1 MGEADGITV
10 PTECIERLWV
20 GEMMHPVNRRVSVW
34 LLLNSLTI
42 ILLPS
47 SSLVQGQGLSSFDF
61 RTFNSTDKLLTSGD
75 AVYNSSSVWLNSAY
89 YPLPGAPVNY
99 SCGGVVYTDSIQ
111 MRDSSGGRSPV
122 VASFNTSFTFS
133 MTGRNSA
140 GMAFAFLVE
149 NHPSGGAGSSL
160 CLRKFPNGDPNNQL
174 FAVEFDTFLSPWNND
189 PSNNHVGVNVNS
201 MDSVLFY
208 NLCGDGIKNCS
219 YLVTGEDFTS
229 WVDYDSATQ
238 TVDVYFTKGSLILG
252 ALAKP
257 AFPIIHV
264 PNLNLSN
271 VFNDYMFVGI
281 TGSAGTY
288 REVKNIKSWSFRT
301 GSFGPRQGS
310 KSKSSRGG
318 LIAGSVAAASCVL
331 IAAVLCI
338 LYILLCRRAGG
349 AEEPLSTQLSSLP
362 NMADNHKLWISSV
375 DSPPTPSKR
384 EGSLPL
390 HIFISHTGGPN
401 GVQKNFAISLS
412 AALESSAAKLQYNY
426 IVFIDRQM
434 KKGTLFPPELLQQIE
449 RTDVALV
456 VVTEEYFQRWWP
468 MWELVK
474 FVELYMKNTQ
484 APKVRVLP
492 LFYKLTSRQVRS
504 FLSEQGL
511 EEQWRSMSTESHPID
526 VQEYRRAVETLCILN
541 GIEYNFKDYSHDA
554 EYIEMILKEVSK
566 IYVEVTRSQKLR
578 RRISQRRDWET
589 V

>member
-1 MGEADGITV
+1 MVAKPRMRL
-10 PTECIERLWV
+10 PTEGIERLWI
-20 GEMMHPVNRRVSVW
+20 GEMLLLQPVNRYVSVW
-34 LLLNSLTI
+34 LLFNSLTI

-75 AVYNSSSVWLNSAY
+75 AVYNSSSIWLNSAY
-89 YPLPGAPVNY
+89 AGGSVNY
-99 SCGGVVYTDSIQ
+99 SCGGVVYADSVQ
-111 MRDSSGGRSPV
+111 MRDSSGGGSPA
-122 VASFNTSFTFS
+122 VASFNASFTFS

-149 NHPSGGAGSSL
+149 NHPIGGAGSSL

-174 FAVEFDTFLSPWNND
+174 FAVEFDTSLSPWNND

-201 MDSVLFY
+201 MDSVSFY
-208 NLCGDGIKNCS
+208 NLCGDGIKDCS

-238 TVDVYFTKGSLILG
+238 TVDVFFTKGSLILG

-257 AFPIIHV
+257 AYPIIHV

-281 TGSAGTY
+281 TGSAATY

-301 GSFGPRQGS
+301 GSFGPTQGS

-338 LYILLCRRAGG
+338 LYILLCRRTGG

-362 NMADNHKLWISSV
+362 NMAADNHVLWCSSV
-375 DSPPTPSKR
+375 DSPPAPSKR
-384 EGSLPL
+384 EGSSPL

-401 GVQKNFAISLS
+401 GAQKNFAISLS
-412 AALESSAAKLQYNY
+412 AALESSAARLQYNY
-426 IVFIDRQM
+426 VVFIDRQM

-449 RTDVALV
+449 STDVALV
-456 VVTEEYFQRWWP
+456 VVTEEYFQSWWP

-492 LFYKLTSRQVRS
+492 LFYKLTTRQVRS

-511 EEQWRSMSTESHPID
+511 EEQWRGMSTESHPID

-554 EYIEMILKEVSK
+554 EYIEPDCRGKCFCQGIC
-566 IYVEVTRSQKLR
+566 ICQ
-578 RRISQRRDWET
+578 
-589 V
+589 